1 MFLVPTKLCSTEPS
15 HSQWRAQGAG
25 REQNYDSWLKLA
37 KGIFHTTRHQTE
49 GVLKGVGIHLSLL
62 LLRGLAGHRLAVVS
76 NCLCITCYIHTYIF
90 VIIIILFSILVY
102 SFISTHKFY
111 SVFFVLF
118 FQFSLLSHWGGW
130 RVSEQLWCWA
140 TDWVKPQQRSMSL
153 VESKEAD
160 KYE

>member
-1 MFLVPTKLCSTEPS
+1 MPYDIMQKEFWRGWELSLSLFLCSVG
-15 HSQWRAQGAG
+15 WLGIG
-25 REQNYDSWLKLA
+25 R
-37 KGIFHTTRHQTE
+37 G
-49 GVLKGVGIHLSLL
+49 
-62 LLRGLAGHRLAVVS
+62 VVS
-76 NCLCITCYIHTYIF
+76 NCLCITCYIQLHIHLLYTYIRTQIY
-90 VIIIILFSILVY
+90 VINIILFSILEY